1 MKKLVTLLLVVIM
14 SFAPLATYARSFID
28 VPYSHWAYDA
38 ISYFSDSGTIIGV
51 GNDMFV
57 PNEFISR
64 EEFAKL
70 ISEIYAKTSS
80 DFATQTF
87 ADVTP
92 DMWSYNYIESVKEY
106 LTGYFPQNGD
116 PFFNPKGKAAREDVA
131 YALVKI
137 IGLDKLT
144 QSEVDILGRFEDSN
158 EISYHLKSYVATAV
172 SSGLMQGYENQLRP
186 QDGITRAET
195 AALLFRAIKKPVAG
209 DEQAPEDTTNDP
221 AKPAQPSETVT
232 EPDGYSIETTHIKQI
247 AGYKEDAIKGKVTL
261 EYNPEEN
268 EASFLA
274 KMKCYNGPFE
284 YVDCEIE
291 LKNAHS
297 VAENEIKGT
306 FWFSVKKENFEG
318 TISLTDGVLKLTT
331 PTDNIDLI
339 AHYGNAADTETPE
352 KEEVQEPAAEKE
364 PLPKIEYKKKSNSIA
379 ATKIYLVEITKSGEH
394 NMTSTKNIDGYM
406 RASFG
411 DDAIEDTE
419 FVAEFTADGN
429 RYYIESDTILGYN
442 HNTNH
447 GESVSVRLTYDVYK
461 NDKLIAEDVRNSF
474 SVNKANDAFELGGS
488 VEVCAETLDWNID
501 TLPDNPI
508 IEKEV
513 SPWEGAS
520 SVYASVSELEGEK
533 ASGMMSL
540 RYKTAASLA
549 EANIELTSGENKY
562 VIELTKLDEIT
573 ADKITAK
580 FKISLNGQIVGENVS
595 GEITGYSGTL
605 KDTLSFECDYE
616 NLAIAGMIVE
626 VGN

>member
-14 SFAPLATYARSFID
+14 SLAPLVSDARSFTD
-28 VPYSHWAYDA
+28 VPDSHWAYDA
-38 ISYFSDSGTIIGV
+38 ISYFSDSGTIVGV

-80 DFATQTF
+80 GFAAQTF
-87 ADVTP
+87 SDVTP

-106 LTGYFPQNGD
+106 LTGYPQNGE

-137 IGLDKLT
+137 IGLDKLSH
-144 QSEVDILGRFEDSN
+144 SEGDILGRFEDSN
-158 EISYHLKSYVATAV
+158 EISYHLKDYVAIAV
-172 SSGLMQGYENQLRP
+172 SGGLMQGYENQLRP

-209 DEQAPEDTTNDP
+209 VE
-221 AKPAQPSETVT
+221 QPSEDITNNTEPEQSDEHVT
-232 EPDGYSIETTHIKQI
+232 EPDGYSIETTSIKQI
-247 AGYKEDAIKGKVTL
+247 AGYKEDAIKGTVTL

-268 EASFLA
+268 KASFLA

-291 LKNAHS
+291 LKNATS
-297 VAENEIKGT
+297 VTENEIKGT
-306 FWFSVKKENFEG
+306 FWLTGKKKSFEG
-318 TISLTDGVLKLTT
+318 TISVADGVLTLTT

-339 AHYGNAADTETPE
+339 AHYGSGANEDIEPPE
-352 KEEVQEPAAEKE
+352 KEEVQESAPEKE
-364 PLPKIEYKKKSNSIA
+364 TLAKIEYKKKRNSIA
-379 ATKIYLVEITKSGEH
+379 ATKIYSVEITKSGEN
-394 NMTSTKNIDGYM
+394 NMKSNKNIDGYM
-406 RASFG
+406 QVSFG

-419 FVAEFTADGN
+419 FVAEFAVGGD

-442 HNTNH
+442 HSTKY
-447 GESVSVRLTYDVYK
+447 GESVTVRLTYDMYK
-461 NDKLIAEDVRNSF
+461 NDKLIAEDVRNSI
-474 SVNKANDAFELGGS
+474 SMNKANDAFELGGS
-488 VEVCAETLDWNID
+488 ALICAETLDWNID
-501 TLPDNPI
+501 TLPDNP
-508 IEKEV
+508 EVQKEV

-520 SVYASVSELEGEK
+520 SVYASISELAGEK

-540 RYKTAASLA
+540 RYKIAESLA
-549 EANIELTSGENKY
+549 EANIELTSGEAKY
-562 VIELTKLDEIT
+562 AIELAKLDEIT

-580 FKISLNGQIVGENVS
+580 FKISLNGQTVAENVT
-595 GEITGYSGTL
+595 GEISGYSGKL